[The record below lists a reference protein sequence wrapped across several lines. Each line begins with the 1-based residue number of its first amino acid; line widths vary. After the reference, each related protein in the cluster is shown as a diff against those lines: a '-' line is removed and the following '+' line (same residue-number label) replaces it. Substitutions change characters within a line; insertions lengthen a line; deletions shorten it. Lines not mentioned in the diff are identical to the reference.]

1 MRDYFVKKLL
11 CKKMLRLLYGIILSR
26 IIKKKHG
33 LKLMRVNSLGKIYK
47 RNKNQL

>member
-1 MRDYFVKKLL
+1 
-11 CKKMLRLLYGIILSR
+11 MLRLLYGIILSR

-47 RNKNQL
+47 RNSRTKINYRH